1 MSISPGLAVLPETLD
16 RLPEWCAEACNGQYD
31 FVVCHPNVR
40 APKANTKK
48 TFELYAKSETHGN
61 VKAQYESVFS
71 FEHGRGKWETRL
83 ASMQSYDIE
92 DEKELK
98 KKLAEAEES
107 AQEAQKARCSTIMR
121 ETKEALDHEAAQI
134 RTAAEN
140 HRLSENTIQEALAE
154 KNRELT
160 AQKSKLPHPLLL
172 GPQVYL
178 TKEKKHAAPEDNE
191 PSRRQRK
198 RSNKQKAQQERV
210 KGKVKA
216 AERQARLST
225 TPVVVPRHELPEPAL
240 PPHPFERK
248 TQRRPR
254 QVPAMHGIIF

>member
-1 MSISPGLAVLPETLD
+1 MSISPGLALLPETLD
-16 RLPEWCAEACNGQYD
+16 RLPEWCAEACNGQYE

-71 FEHGRGKWETRL
+71 VEHGRGKWKTRL
-83 ASMQSYDIE
+83 VSMQSYDIE

-107 AQEAQKARCSTIMR
+107 ALEAQKARCSTIMR

-140 HRLSENTIQEALAE
+140 HRLSENKIQEALAE
-154 KNRELT
+154 NNRELT

-172 GPQVYL
+172 GPQVYG
-178 TKEKKHAAPEDNE
+178 K
-191 PSRRQRK
+191 QRK
-198 RSNKQKAQQERV
+198 RNNKQKAKQERV
-210 KGKVKA
+210 KEKVKA
-216 AERQARLST
+216 AERQARRST

-248 TQRRPR
+248 AHRPR
-254 QVPAMHGIIF
+254 QVPVMHGIIF